1 MKGGRPRELNCSCIR
16 AFVSLSLYRQAS
28 SPMLA
33 GWNTHISGRFLKGI
47 ASYLIICPRFLRIDY
62 KCGVNGK
69 KSSQQG

>member
-1 MKGGRPRELNCSCIR
+1 
-16 AFVSLSLYRQAS
+16 
-28 SPMLA
+28 MLA